1 MAPINVLIIGGGIA
15 GPVAA
20 FWLAK
25 AGHNV
30 TIIERAP
37 GLLKAGQGIDI
48 EGPARE
54 IVGKMGLL
62 EQMKARATNEGGFAF
77 ADDDGKPIA
86 AIAGGLTQE
95 IEIMRG
101 DMCEVLCNAADQFEN
116 VSFRYKTKITELQ
129 QTDNQVEV
137 FFDDGAQ
144 CMYDAVIGADGMR
157 SRIRDLA
164 FDEKTKAN
172 AFRARD
178 HYCAYFSIPAEESD
192 RPNSRWQH
200 ATRGRSI
207 LLRPHTDTV
216 SSAYLMQMDKSDEL
230 AAACRAPKDLQK
242 KAMAKT
248 FEGVGGLAPRL
259 VKGMLESENFYYDS
273 ISQIK
278 LDKWS
283 EGRVALVGDAA
294 YAPSAISGQ
303 GVILS
308 VLGAYTIAGELSENP
323 QDPVAAFKAY
333 EGRLRAHVEKMQ
345 YIPLNGKAPRLANPL
360 TKLGIWSA
368 RLAFRI
374 IAWTGVWKLFNLKG
388 RKYPLP
394 EYPNLTKVGSQ
405 ET

>member
-1 MAPINVLIIGGGIA
+1 MAPINILIVGGGIA

-48 EGPARE
+48 EGPARN
-54 IVGKMGLL
+54 IVEKMGLL

-101 DMCEVLCNAADQFEN
+101 DMCEVLCNAADKFEN

-129 QTDNQVEV
+129 QTENQVEV
-137 FFDDGAQ
+137 FFDDGTQ
-144 CMYDAVIGADGMR
+144 GMYDAVIGADGMR
-157 SRIRDLA
+157 SRTRDLA

-178 HYCAYFSIPAEESD
+178 HYCAYFSIPAEEND

-207 LLRPHTDTV
+207 LLRPHTDTI

-230 AAACRAPKDLQK
+230 AAACRAPKDVQK
-242 KAMAKT
+242 KAVAKT

-323 QDPVAAFKAY
+323 QDPVAAFKTY
-333 EGRLRAHVEKMQ
+333 EARLRTHVEKMQ
-345 YIPLNGKAPRLANPL
+345 YIPLKGKAPRLANPL
-360 TKLGIWSA
+360 TSLGIWGA

-394 EYPNLTKVGSQ
+394 EYPNMNTVPSQ